1 MGLRVA
7 VFASGGGSNF
17 QALAE
22 RAREYRVALL
32 ISNRAQAGVL
42 KRAEQLEIPAHV
54 LSPGSFENEELY
66 IEKLR
71 ALLHKEKIDLIALAG
86 YLSKIPPKLI
96 ELFQGRILNIHP
108 SLLPRFGGKGLYG
121 RYVHEAVIKAK
132 ETFSG
137 ATVHFV
143 DEEYDTGPILIQER
157 VPVLTDDTPD
167 SLASRILD
175 IEHQLFPKAIHLIA
189 QGRVQVEGRHV
200 SITPTI
206 HDD

>member
-157 VPVLTDDTPD
+157 VPVLTDDTPE